1 MYLNVF
7 IVYLWCIWMY
17 LNVFECIYIYI
28 YGVFECIYNILMVYF
43 NLFIIYLNAFIVC
56 FNVFHCISMCLNVFI
71 YIIIG
76 ILSSHSHCNVFTMH
90 THLHIFFSLYTMTPF
105 RTCFTTALFFF
116 HSHWSVPTFIQ
127 FMKKLHINSYFMS
140 IHHPTFHVLHST
152 FHILRSTF
160 HVVSGCAKHSGAQVC
175 IFMKAMDKFIQL
187 NTYFFIYI
195 LLCPSTIY
203 YFWKINK

>member
-1 MYLNVF
+1 LEF
-7 IVYLWCIWMY
+7 HHHILIVMFLPCTSTYTFFFHSTQWFPSQHAMPL
-17 LNVFECIYIYI
+17 
-28 YGVFECIYNILMVYF
+28 YF
-43 NLFIIYLNAFIVC
+43 L
-56 FNVFHCISMCLNVFI
+56 
-71 YIIIG
+71 
-76 ILSSHSHCNVFTMH
+76 
-90 THLHIFFSLYTMTPF
+90 
-105 RTCFTTALFFF
+105 FF